1 MSLLIEKYLPVV
13 QQSGL
18 NTDKAVALK
27 SATAVPATASAVT
40 TGFPIT
46 LFSSGIAICVTSD
59 VPTHTAPK
67 GSLCINTGGT
77 TTNNRMYINTD
88 GAGTWTAFTTAA

>member
-1 MSLLIEKYLPVV
+1 
-13 QQSGL
+13 
-18 NTDKAVALK
+18 
-27 SATAVPATASAVT
+27 
-40 TGFPIT
+40 
-46 LFSSGIAICVTSD
+46 